1 MLVNILFGIIILLLI
16 VIVVYIHRREKLI
29 NDMLLLLGYYSMRFG
44 EFTPE
49 QISDWLIKNVDIEEE
64 D

>member
-16 VIVVYIHRREKLI
+16 VMIVYIRSREKFI
-29 NDMLLLLGYYSMRFG
+29 NDMLLVLGYYSMRFG

-49 QISDWLIKNVDIEEE
+49 QISDWLIKNVGLDEE